1 MNWFASLSG
10 KLPIRLGALH
20 GWATEG
26 NIGKAKRIY
35 DSLDRP
41 MRREPSTYEAMA
53 PAFLA
58 VGDRRGA
65 RNVLDEMRG
74 RGYPVMVVQRVA
86 DLLNT
91 VASVAHEPSILGEPP
106 GLARI

>member
-1 MNWFASLSG
+1 MRRHDVTMTPYIANCL
-10 KLPIRLGALH
+10 IH

-35 DSLDRP
+35 DSLGRP

-53 PAFLA
+53 RAFLA

-91 VASVAHEPSILGEPP
+91 VAIEAQL
-106 GLARI
+106 